1 MRHMLKKVDNYN
13 EGIGLVSK
21 IHYQTISSNESL
33 ESLSSSEVELV
44 TYVLAGKMTFKDNIG
59 NEFNLGRGEVMH
71 NSCGTNLEYSIHNYG
86 EKEVE
91 YIQLEVKPR
100 HSKANPSSE
109 AHKYKWKLRLNHW
122 LELVSSE
129 LGEAQIRV
137 DQDIKVEAIMLS
149 SGECEGYAVDSDRK
163 ALYIQLEGSSNLNGK
178 TIIERNGL
186 EILGEDIMVSA
197 TEDTHGLII
206 EMGK

>member
-1 MRHMLKKVDNYN
+1 MLKKVDNYN
-13 EGIGLVSK
+13 CGIGILEK
-21 IHYQTISSNESL
+21 IHYQTIDSNESL
-33 ESLSSSEVELV
+33 ESLSSSEVELI
-44 TYVLAGKMTFKDNIG
+44 TYVLAGKLTFKDNIG

-71 NSCGTNLEYSIHNYG
+71 SSCGTNLEYSIYNYG

-91 YIQLEVKPR
+91 YIQLEIKPG
-100 HSKANPSSE
+100 HAKANPSSE

-149 SGECEGYAVDSDRK
+149 RGEVEGYAVDNDCM
-163 ALYIQLEGSSNLNGK
+163 ALYIQLEGISNINGK
-178 TIIERNGL
+178 TIKERNGL
-186 EILGEDIMVSA
+186 EIDGEDIIVSA

-206 EMGK
+206 EMAK